1 VFATHPRET
10 PVPRRRGFTLIE
22 VLIVIVILGVLAAIA
37 IPKYSQAKAKAYFA
51 VMRTDLRNVMT
62 AQEAYRQLA
71 GTYYAGPIPV
81 PGTDLTTSAGVT
93 ITLSDVT
100 TTGWAA
106 TATHASATGRACAVY
121 DGTATPPP
129 PATAPGEIACR

>member
-1 VFATHPRET
+1 MPA
-10 PVPRRRGFTLIE
+10 RRGFTLIE

-62 AQEAYRQLA
+62 AQEAYQQLT
-71 GTYYAGPIPV
+71 GTFYAGPVPV

-100 TTGWAA
+100 NTGWAA
-106 TATHASATGRACAVY
+106 TATHSAATGHVCAVY
-121 DGTATPPP
+121 GGSATPPA
-129 PATAPGEIACR
+129 PATAPGEIACH

>member
-1 VFATHPRET
+1 MPQ
-10 PVPRRRGFTLIE
+10 RRGFTLIE

-62 AQEAYRQLA
+62 AQEAYQQLA

-81 PGTDLTTSAGVT
+81 PGTDLTASAGVT

-100 TTGWAA
+100 ATGWAA
-106 TATHASATGRACAVY
+106 TATHAAAAGRVCAVY
-121 DGTATPPP
+121 GGTAAPPP
-129 PATAPGEIACR
+129 PATTPGDIACR